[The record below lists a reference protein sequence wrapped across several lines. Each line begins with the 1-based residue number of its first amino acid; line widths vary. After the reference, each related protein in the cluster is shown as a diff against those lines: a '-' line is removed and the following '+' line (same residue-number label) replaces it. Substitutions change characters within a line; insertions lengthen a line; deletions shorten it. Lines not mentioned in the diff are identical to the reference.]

1 MYAVLSFRKA
11 QGKKQTED
19 KGEIGMFIEPTTGNK
34 EGVSDQIRSKVL
46 IDALPYIQR
55 YNNKIVVVKY
65 GGNAMTNEDLKNAV
79 MSDIVLLS
87 LVGVKVVL
95 VHGGGPEINDMLKR
109 VGIESKFINGLR
121 YTDEATVDI
130 VKMVLA
136 GKVNKEL
143 VSHLTRHKGKA
154 LGMCGIDGQMITAH
168 KIQGDVDLGYVG
180 EIVDVNTAPILDAIG
195 NGYIPVISTV
205 ACDEEGQTYNINAD
219 TAAARIAAELNAENL
234 ILMTDIVG
242 LLKDKDDPS
251 TLIPTVHV
259 SDVPFMK
266 RQGIISGG
274 MIPKIDCCVEAVRRG
289 VRKTCIIDGRVPH
302 SILIELLTNEGIG
315 TQII

>member
-1 MYAVLSFRKA
+1 M
-11 QGKKQTED
+11 
-19 KGEIGMFIEPTTGNK
+19 
-34 EGVSDQIRSKVL
+34 L
-46 IDALPYIQR
+46 IDALPYIQK

-65 GGNAMTNEDLKNAV
+65 GGNAMTNDDLKQAV

-109 VGIESKFINGLR
+109 LNIESKFIGGLR
-121 YTDEATVDI
+121 YTDKETIDV

-143 VSHLTRHKGKA
+143 VALLAANGGSAVGLCGLDGKMLMA
-154 LGMCGIDGQMITAH
+154 EKLKAEQ
-168 KIQGDVDLGYVG
+168 DLGFVG
-180 EIVDVNTAPILDAIG
+180 EITEVNTKVITDSLD
-195 NGYIPVISTV
+195 NGYVPVIATV
-205 ACDEEGQTYNINAD
+205 ASTEDGQTMNINAD
-219 TAAARIAAELNAENL
+219 TAASRIAAELGAENL
-234 ILMTDIVG
+234 ILMTDIAG

-251 TLIPTVHV
+251 TLIPSVNV

-289 VRKTCIIDGRVPH
+289 VRKTSIIDGRVPH
-302 SILIELLTNEGIG
+302 SILIELLSSEGIG
-315 TQII
+315 TQFT

>member
-1 MYAVLSFRKA
+1 M
-11 QGKKQTED
+11 
-19 KGEIGMFIEPTTGNK
+19 
-34 EGVSDQIRSKVL
+34 L
-46 IDALPYIQR
+46 IDALPYIQK

-65 GGNAMTNEDLKNAV
+65 GGNAMTNDDLKQAV

-109 VGIESKFINGLR
+109 LNIESKFIGGLR
-121 YTDEATVDI
+121 YTDKETIDV

-143 VSHLTRHKGKA
+143 VALLAANGGNAVGLCGLDGKMLMA
-154 LGMCGIDGQMITAH
+154 EKLKSEQ
-168 KIQGDVDLGYVG
+168 DLGFVG
-180 EIVDVNTAPILDAIG
+180 EITGVNTKVITDSLN
-195 NGYIPVISTV
+195 NGYVPVIATV
-205 ACDEEGQTYNINAD
+205 ASTEDGQTMNINAD
-219 TAAARIAAELNAENL
+219 TAASRIAAELGAENL
-234 ILMTDIVG
+234 ILMTDIAG

-251 TLIPTVHV
+251 TLIPSVNV

-289 VRKTCIIDGRVPH
+289 VRKTSIIDGRVPH
-302 SILIELLTNEGIG
+302 SILIELLSSEGIG
-315 TQII
+315 TQFT